1 MAYLSPIIPCLDL
14 TYTYQPIA
22 PRINRGAPNPNP
34 GTAWD
39 FICRESNNL
48 GLMRAL
54 IGKSGLA
61 GILNDTE
68 ASFTIFLPQD
78 EQLLKHMTPG
88 QILNMTKSEAYAIV
102 NYSILTRRY
111 NRDVLESSTC
121 LRLITRRNTVRLN
134 SSFSEGKLLL
144 DQRVEV
150 LSQGLLAN
158 NRDHLPHLRASHPVR
173 APAGGEMEL
182 RSPTGSPRQKPNFRC
197 AAAVNWTQ

>member
-1 MAYLSPIIPCLDL
+1 MAYLSPIIPTLDL
-14 TYTYQPIA
+14 TYTYQSIP
-22 PRINRGAPNPNP
+22 PRLNLDTPVSNS

-39 FICRESNNL
+39 FICRKSNNL
-48 GLMRAL
+48 GLMRGL
-54 IGKSGLA
+54 ISKSGLA
-61 GILNDTE
+61 GMLNDTE
-68 ASFTIFLPQD
+68 ASLTIFLPRD
-78 EQLLKHMTPG
+78 DQLLKHMTPG

-150 LSQGLLAN
+150 LSQGLLTN
-158 NRDHLPHLRASHPVR
+158 NATIYLTSGLLIPS
-173 APAGGEMEL
+173 EL
-182 RSPTGSPRQKPNFRC
+182 QQ
-197 AAAVNWTQ
+197 AARWS